1 VDLEIFKKMIRIVTI
16 ARKPGNDEFAKIA
29 KITGAGIIGMGLI
42 GLLIAFAF
50 SYL

>member
-1 VDLEIFKKMIRIVTI
+1 MDLEIFKKGLRIITI
-16 ARKPGNDEFAKIA
+16 ARKPDSDEFAKIA
-29 KITGAGIIGMGLI
+29 KITGAGIVGMGLI